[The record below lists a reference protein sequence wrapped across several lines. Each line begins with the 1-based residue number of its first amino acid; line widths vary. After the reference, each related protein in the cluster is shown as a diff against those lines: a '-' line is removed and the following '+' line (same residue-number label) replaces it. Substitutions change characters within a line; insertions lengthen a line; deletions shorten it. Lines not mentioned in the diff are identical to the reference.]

1 MKHYFQYGSYDLFK
15 LRESL
20 SGVSKTNFRV
30 KLAANFHWDKI
41 EKEYNKR
48 LRNSQNNTLTH
59 VE

>member
-1 MKHYFQYGSYDLFK
+1 MKHYFQYRSYDLFN

-20 SGVSKTNFRV
+20 SGLSKTNCRV

-41 EKEYNKR
+41 EKEYYKR
-48 LRNSQNNTLTH
+48 LRNSQTNTLTH

>member
-1 MKHYFQYGSYDLFK
+1 MKHYFQYRSYNLFK

-20 SGVSKTNFRV
+20 SGLSKTNFQV

-48 LRNSQNNTLTH
+48 LRNSQTNTLTH